1 MTKVKICGF
10 TEPNNARDAALAG
23 VDAIGLV
30 FYDKSPRNVDIH
42 SAQKIIEAL
51 PPFINRVGLFVNANP
66 SFIDEILCEVPL
78 DTLQF
83 HGDESVL
90 DCAQYQMPFIKSLR
104 VKPDTNVKEIAE
116 NFSSASALLLD
127 SFSPSSY
134 GGTGESFDWS
144 LACVK
149 ISLPIIL
156 AGGLTVDNV
165 ADAIKQVNPYAVDAS
180 SGVESAPGVKDI
192 DMLCEIISKN
202 NEALEV
208 LKNKHQ
214 VDIRSYPEEVLN
226 ELYEISTKVVKEL
239 SLSSDFAKEV
249 YNSYTSFHEKTRNWN
264 EISIKSYLNT
274 NK

>member
-127 SFSPSSY
+127 SFSPSGY

-165 ADAIKQVNPYAVDAS
+165 AVAIKQVNPYAVDAS

-192 DMLCEIISKN
+192 DKI
-202 NEALEV
+202 EAF
-208 LKNKHQ
+208 
-214 VDIRSYPEEVLN
+214 IRH
-226 ELYEISTKVVKEL
+226 T
-239 SLSSDFAKEV
+239 
-249 YNSYTSFHEKTRNWN
+249 NS
-264 EISIKSYLNT
+264 
-274 NK
+274 

>member
-10 TEPNNARDAALAG
+10 TEANNAIDAALAG

-192 DMLCEIISKN
+192 DKI
-202 NEALEV
+202 EAF
-208 LKNKHQ
+208 
-214 VDIRSYPEEVLN
+214 IRH
-226 ELYEISTKVVKEL
+226 T
-239 SLSSDFAKEV
+239 
-249 YNSYTSFHEKTRNWN
+249 NS
-264 EISIKSYLNT
+264 
-274 NK
+274 

>member
-144 LACVK
+144 LARVK

-165 ADAIKQVNPYAVDAS
+165 ANAIKQVNPYAVDAS

-192 DMLCEIISKN
+192 DKI
-202 NEALEV
+202 EAF
-208 LKNKHQ
+208 
-214 VDIRSYPEEVLN
+214 IRH
-226 ELYEISTKVVKEL
+226 T
-239 SLSSDFAKEV
+239 
-249 YNSYTSFHEKTRNWN
+249 NS
-264 EISIKSYLNT
+264 
-274 NK
+274 

>member
-10 TEPNNARDAALAG
+10 TEANNARDAALAG

-30 FYDKSPRNVDIH
+30 FYDKSPRNVNIQT
-42 SAQKIIEAL
+42 AQKIIEAL

-192 DMLCEIISKN
+192 DKI
-202 NEALEV
+202 EAF
-208 LKNKHQ
+208 
-214 VDIRSYPEEVLN
+214 IRH
-226 ELYEISTKVVKEL
+226 T
-239 SLSSDFAKEV
+239 
-249 YNSYTSFHEKTRNWN
+249 NS
-264 EISIKSYLNT
+264 
-274 NK
+274 

>member
-10 TEPNNARDAALAG
+10 TEANNARDAALAG

-30 FYDKSPRNVDIH
+30 FYEKSPRNVNIQT
-42 SAQKIIEAL
+42 AQKIIERL

-66 SFIDEILCEVPL
+66 SFIDEVLCEVPL

-90 DCAQYQMPFIKSLR
+90 DCTQYQMPFIKSIR
-104 VKPDTNVKEIAE
+104 VKPETNVKEIAE

-127 SFSPSSY
+127 SFSHSSY

-149 ISLPIIL
+149 IYLPIIL
-156 AGGLTVDNV
+156 AGGLNVDNV
-165 ADAIKQVNPYAVDAS
+165 SDAIKQVNPYAVDAS

-192 DMLCEIISKN
+192 DKI
-202 NEALEV
+202 EAF
-208 LKNKHQ
+208 
-214 VDIRSYPEEVLN
+214 IRH
-226 ELYEISTKVVKEL
+226 T
-239 SLSSDFAKEV
+239 
-249 YNSYTSFHEKTRNWN
+249 NS
-264 EISIKSYLNT
+264 
-274 NK
+274 

>member
-144 LACVK
+144 LARVK

-156 AGGLTVDNV
+156 AGGLTADNV

-192 DMLCEIISKN
+192 DKI
-202 NEALEV
+202 EAF
-208 LKNKHQ
+208 
-214 VDIRSYPEEVLN
+214 IRH
-226 ELYEISTKVVKEL
+226 T
-239 SLSSDFAKEV
+239 
-249 YNSYTSFHEKTRNWN
+249 NS
-264 EISIKSYLNT
+264 
-274 NK
+274 

>member
-30 FYDKSPRNVDIH
+30 FYDKSPRNVDIQT
-42 SAQKIIEAL
+42 AQKIIEAL

-192 DMLCEIISKN
+192 DKI
-202 NEALEV
+202 EAF
-208 LKNKHQ
+208 
-214 VDIRSYPEEVLN
+214 IRH
-226 ELYEISTKVVKEL
+226 T
-239 SLSSDFAKEV
+239 
-249 YNSYTSFHEKTRNWN
+249 NS
-264 EISIKSYLNT
+264 
-274 NK
+274 

>member
-10 TEPNNARDAALAG
+10 TEANNARDAALAG

-30 FYDKSPRNVDIH
+30 FYDKSPRNVDILT
-42 SAQKIIEAL
+42 AQKIIEAL

-90 DCAQYQMPFIKSLR
+90 DCTQYQMPFIKSLR
-104 VKPDTNVKEIAE
+104 VRPETNVKEIAE

-127 SFSPSSY
+127 SFSPSSF

-149 ISLPIIL
+149 ISLLIIL
-156 AGGLTVDNV
+156 AGGLNVDNV
-165 ADAIKQVNPYAVDAS
+165 NDAIKQVNPYAVDAS

-192 DMLCEIISKN
+192 DKI
-202 NEALEV
+202 EAF
-208 LKNKHQ
+208 
-214 VDIRSYPEEVLN
+214 IRK
-226 ELYEISTKVVKEL
+226 T
-239 SLSSDFAKEV
+239 
-249 YNSYTSFHEKTRNWN
+249 NS
-264 EISIKSYLNT
+264 
-274 NK
+274 